1 MPKPST
7 ILTSLITGV
16 LFVAACAAAS
26 ADPGSPHRPVVVAAT
41 VESPST
47 TTTTINYR
55 AVGRW
60 AAAVARNEQAAR
72 TTTTTTTIAARPSPT
87 RSATSSSGC
96 AYEAQI
102 RAAFPG
108 DGDWAISI
116 AWRESRCQPGAVNHA
131 ETCAPGG
138 SHAMGLFQMCYPL
151 HAPTFAAV
159 GCSDPLNAE
168 CNIRAAAHLYA
179 GAGRGPWGL
188 G

>member
-1 MPKPST
+1 VATST
-7 ILTSLITGV
+7 TEV
-16 LFVAACAAAS
+16 
-26 ADPGSPHRPVVVAAT
+26 
-41 VESPST
+41 ST

-55 AVGRW
+55 AVRQW
-60 AAAVARNEQAAR
+60 VATVERNKAAAR
-72 TTTTTTTIAARPSPT
+72 TTTTTTTTTAPTPVAAVPVASG
-87 RSATSSSGC
+87 SGC

-108 DGDWAISI
+108 DGDWAIGI
-116 AWRESRCQPGAVNHA
+116 AWRESRCQPGAVNQA
-131 ETCAPGG
+131 ETCASGG

-179 GAGRGPWGL
+179 GSGRSPWRMG
-188 G
+188 